1 MAGAACMHPTGPPVQ
16 APPSPST
23 EMTVI
28 GYCYSGETVP
38 YRTKLAGRDIT
49 LRQFKA
55 LISKKGNYRY
65 FFRRSCHEFGTEVVS
80 EEISDD
86 NEILPLWEGKIFAMV
101 EPVD

>member
-1 MAGAACMHPTGPPVQ
+1 
-16 APPSPST
+16 
-23 EMTVI
+23 MTVI